1 MRGMAGRAAVGLA
14 VVFVWGSFAS
24 AQTQDDETIHVP
36 KTKTLFEKLIAEN
49 KPSAPAPK
57 RDLNGAW
64 TGPVGFVGHFPAYTP
79 LGAERAKLNKSEPV
93 YHLANT
99 NDPLMTCDP
108 LGFPRNIINET
119 RGMRFAQLP
128 DRMIILSQYQ
138 RVWRE
143 IWMDGRELPKS
154 IDTKDG
160 APSRWYGYSVG
171 HWDGDYTF
179 VIDSVGMDDRTWLD
193 TSGHPHSVDMRVQE
207 RYTRVDHDTLHM
219 SIKIDDPKIYIS
231 PFEELTDVTFKWIPN
246 QELEEQLCIPSEGI
260 AYMNI
265 IGHPTGNAEPAK

>member
-1 MRGMAGRAAVGLA
+1 MAGRAAVGLA
-14 VVFVWGSFAS
+14 VVFVWASFAS

-160 APSRWYGYSVG
+160 APSRWYGYSLG

-219 SIKIDDPKIYIS
+219 SIKIDDPKIYTS

>member
-1 MRGMAGRAAVGLA
+1 MRGMAGRAAIGLA
-14 VVFVWGSFAS
+14 VVCVWASFAS

-49 KPSAPAPK
+49 KPSVPASK

-64 TGPVGFVGHFPAYTP
+64 TGPVGFVGNFPPYTP

-119 RGMRFAQLP
+119 RGMRFSQLP
-128 DRMIILSQYQ
+128 DRMIILYQYQ
-138 RVWRE
+138 KVWRE

>member
-1 MRGMAGRAAVGLA
+1 MRGIAGRAAIGLA
-14 VVFVWGSFAS
+14 VVFVWASLAS
-24 AQTQDDETIHVP
+24 AQTQDDEAIHVP

-64 TGPVGFVGHFPAYTP
+64 TGPVGFIGHFPAYTP

-138 RVWRE
+138 KVWRE

-179 VIDSVGMDDRTWLD
+179 VIDTVGMDDRTWLD

-219 SIKIDDPKIYIS
+219 SIKIDDPKIYSS